1 MTDKQKKEKIFLNA
15 MDSWFSN
22 FVIETFR
29 TDHLPESKLQTEFMG
44 TLNDEENARLP
55 LHFSPHIYSFDF
67 NPSYKNEIFNN
78 DIFIY
83 DLNTGNIKEV
93 EYILRGLKSMRV
105 ESEKIM
111 ILISNIMTWAK
122 TPNKIKSDNPDEIIF
137 VHPDDIQ
144 LEQQKNTKVDYEGNN
159 NGEDQNEENKENN
172 ENNEEKNNLEEKK
185 EPNENNEKKENE
197 NVQEN
202 KEMQPQVKEQSVNNS
217 VLKDNKTVNE
227 SKISMKQNQSLMKQK
242 KEEKEEEIN
251 PIYVY
256 YTDKDYLK
264 RKPSSK
270 YLDFKY
276 IENEALSLNQK
287 INVKSY
293 VICPGVIYG
302 YGEKTFYSIF
312 RSALLGFPIEEILLD
327 KNRNIIPTIH
337 MRDLISI
344 ISKVIE
350 KKPQSHYILAFDQTN
365 NKSMKYLIKSI
376 YHCVGDE
383 KNILPKE
390 EEKKVENVTKEENEE
405 NEKNEEK
412 EEKEEKD
419 ENNEENENSQEN
431 EEKKDGE
438 ESEEKNS
445 ESKKIHPFFLN
456 KKYMLSE
463 IFPKELLY
471 LDLKLLPSEF
481 IKGQPKERYYSQLSA
496 QNEMEQP
503 IEYEPLFKW
512 HCPNGIVSNMQ
523 SIRKEFTKYRNLN
536 GNKIFVLGNP
546 YTGKTTISRILSK
559 IFHLPIIDS
568 KSIVNFGKK
577 LSGIETDEEKEKK
590 ENENV
595 SNNNPNNANANT
607 SNQNENNNEENENNA
622 NNNENEK
629 INEKNNENEFNR
641 KNSIEK
647 DLIRDI
653 IKTLKELEDG
663 RAEAEEA
670 YNKRP
675 NKKKTDPPF
684 DDNMYYRFNDEM
696 MVRILKRRL
705 QENDTSIYGFIID
718 GFPKNYSQAKELFEE
733 GEKNIANPN
742 SILIFDNME
751 DDYLINRLKNSEEF
765 PKDPKDPQVNL
776 ILERAN
782 RRLNKIKEEKTEENY
797 KSLHDFFEEEE
808 NKKFFDNKI
817 KKIDGKNTILDII
830 KDVQE
835 FIKLNNNSKINQV
848 DEELDC
854 PDYEY
859 DYVKIEEEKNK
870 PPEEP
875 PAEENNE
882 EKKEEV
888 QANTNEN
895 KEENKKNNDITKK
908 EETLL
913 EENEEIKKSINT
925 KEGEEISEPKDK
937 KIEENIQKPKT
948 QLEIEKENEFKLLEK
963 KSEVLRRYLAENVL
977 PLLSLGI
984 LHVANERPE
993 DPVEALADYLL
1004 AKTFE
1009 SEKKG
1014 GPSLEEDLKEEN
1026 INEENVEKK
1035 EEKNNEKEVGNND
1048 ANNANIK
1055 EDKKEED
1062 KKEGKKEEED
1072 KKEEDKKDG
1081 DKKDD
1086 LSLDFN
1092 LNDQKEEVKL
1102 NFDTPL
1108 TTEKNKE
1115 NLHPKESN
1123 ESIENELNKAMIDLD
1138 E

>member
-44 TLNDEENARLP
+44 TLNDEENVRLP

-93 EYILRGLKSMRV
+93 EYILRGLKSIRV
-105 ESEKIM
+105 ESEKVI
-111 ILISNIMTWAK
+111 ILISNIMTWSK
-122 TPNKIKSDNPDEIIF
+122 TPNKIKSDNPDEVIF
-137 VHPDDIQ
+137 IHPEDIQ
-144 LEQQKNTKVDYEGNN
+144 LEPKKKVTEENEGNN
-159 NGEDQNEENKENN
+159 NEDGQNEEN
-172 ENNEEKNNLEEKK
+172 NEEQNNLEEKK
-185 EPNENNEKKENE
+185 EQNEKKENE
-197 NVQEN
+197 NIQEI
-202 KEMQPQVKEQSVNNS
+202 KEMQQQIKEQSVNNS
-217 VLKDNKTVNE
+217 VIKDNKTVNE
-227 SKISMKQNQSLMKQK
+227 SRISMKQNQSLLKQK
-242 KEEKEEEIN
+242 KEEKEEDIN
-251 PIYVY
+251 PIFVY

-302 YGEKTFYSIF
+302 YGEKEFYSIF
-312 RSALLGFPIEEILLD
+312 RNALLGFPIEEILLD
-327 KNRNIIPTIH
+327 KSRNIIPTIH
-337 MRDLISI
+337 MRDLVSI

-365 NKSMKYLIKSI
+365 NKSLKYLIKSI

-383 KNILPKE
+383 KCMLPKE
-390 EEKKVENVTKEENEE
+390 KEKKVENEAKEDNKE

-412 EEKEEKD
+412 EEKE

-445 ESKKIHPFFLN
+445 ELKKIHPFFLN

-463 IFPKELLY
+463 IFPKDLLY

-481 IKGQPKERYYSQLSA
+481 IKGQPIERYYSQLSS
-496 QNEMEQP
+496 QNEKEQP

-536 GNKIFVLGNP
+536 SNKIFVLGNP
-546 YTGKTTISRILSK
+546 YTGKTTISRVLSK

-577 LSGIETDEEKEKK
+577 LAGIETDEEKEKK
-590 ENENV
+590 ENENI
-595 SNNNPNNANANT
+595 SNNNPNNIIVKT
-607 SNQNENNNEENENNA
+607 SNNENNNEENENDI
-622 NNNENEK
+622 NNNDNEK
-629 INEKNNENEFNR
+629 RKEQNNENENEFNR

-670 YNKRP
+670 YNKRS

-733 GEKNIANPN
+733 GEKNVANPN
-742 SILIFDNME
+742 SILIIENME
-751 DDYLINRLKNSEEF
+751 DDYLINRLKTSEEF

-797 KSLHDFFEEEE
+797 KSLNDYFEEDE
-808 NKKFFDNKI
+808 NKKLFDNKV
-817 KKIDGKNTILDII
+817 KKIDGKNTILEII

-835 FIKLNNNSKINQV
+835 FIKLNNDSKINQV

-854 PDYEY
+854 NEYEY

-870 PPEEP
+870 PPEESP
-875 PAEENNE
+875 VEENNE
-882 EKKEEV
+882 EKKEEEKV
-888 QANTNEN
+888 NINTNEN
-895 KEENKKNNDITKK
+895 KEENKKSNDLTKK

-913 EENEEIKKSINT
+913 EENKEIKKSINT
-925 KEGEEISEPKDK
+925 KEGEEISEQKDI
-937 KIEENIQKPKT
+937 KIEENSQKPKS

-984 LHVANERPE
+984 LHVANERPD

-1026 INEENVEKK
+1026 MNEENINGENIEKK
-1035 EEKNNEKEVGNND
+1035 EEKNNEKDDRINEVND
-1048 ANNANIK
+1048 ESNK
-1055 EDKKEED
+1055 KDKKEE
-1062 KKEGKKEEED
+1062 EN
-1072 KKEEDKKDG
+1072 KKEEDKKD
-1081 DKKDD
+1081 DY
-1086 LSLDFN
+1086 SLDFN
-1092 LNDQKEEVKL
+1092 LNGQKEEEVKL
-1102 NFDTPL
+1102 NFDAPL